1 MINHFSMIQQ
11 SPTSYVTE
19 LDGKRVSC
27 RSVKIDVGLDRAP
40 TVELELFSEANCEID
55 GIVLLD
61 DETILRNVKYKMES
75 KEFIEK
81 LFELVKRHNSGG

>member
-1 MINHFSMIQQ
+1 MNHFSMIQQ

-55 GIVLLD
+55 GIVLFD
-61 DETILRNVKYKMES
+61 DETILKNIKYKMRSE
-75 KEFIEK
+75 EFLK
-81 LFELVKRHNSGG
+81 KMLELVKSHGR

>member
-40 TVELELFSEANCEID
+40 TVELELISEANCEID
-55 GIVLLD
+55 GIILFD
-61 DETILRNVKYKMES
+61 DETILKNIKYKMRSEECL
-75 KEFIEK
+75 KK
-81 LFELVKRHNSGG
+81 MLELVKSHGR